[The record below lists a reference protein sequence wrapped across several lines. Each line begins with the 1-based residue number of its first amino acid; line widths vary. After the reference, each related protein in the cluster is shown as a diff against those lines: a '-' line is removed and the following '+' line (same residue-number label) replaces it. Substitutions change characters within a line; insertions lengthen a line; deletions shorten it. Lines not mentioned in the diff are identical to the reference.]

1 MKRSVGPGIADRK
14 TPSLSGQVRRHRR
27 IGADGDSLQPVT
39 HRLARNGLFVSAL
52 VASMLVV
59 SACGVISTKAP
70 APTPADFQGIAAE
83 FVTRG
88 IVLDH
93 LVSGDAGCTDQKLTQ
108 TAIGFDASGLD
119 QAEVVRVRIYIFRD
133 AEAYSRLRSTIDACA
148 AAFVTDASTFEALDE
163 SPFVLAGQ
171 GPWAPEFKA
180 ALRDALHVAAGS
192 GD

>member
-1 MKRSVGPGIADRK
+1 MRSVRLTGAPSGPVPRAAPTGR
-14 TPSLSGQVRRHRR
+14 LRHVH
-27 IGADGDSLQPVT
+27 ADGDSLRRVT
-39 HRLARNGLFVSAL
+39 HRLARIGLLVSAL
-52 VASMLVV
+52 VASVLVI
-59 SACGVISTKAP
+59 SACGVISTSAP
-70 APTPADFQGIAAE
+70 APTPADFQGIAEE

-93 LVSGDAGCTDQKLTQ
+93 LVSGDAGCADKKLTQ

-119 QAEVVRVRIYIFRD
+119 QADVVRVRIFIFRD

-148 AAFVTDASTFEALDE
+148 AAFVTDPSAFESIDD

-180 ALRDALHVAAGS
+180 ALRQALDVAAGS

>member
-1 MKRSVGPGIADRK
+1 MRSVRLTGAPSGPVPRAAPTGR
-14 TPSLSGQVRRHRR
+14 LRHVH
-27 IGADGDSLQPVT
+27 ADGDSLRRVT
-39 HRLARNGLFVSAL
+39 HRLARIGLLVSAL
-52 VASMLVV
+52 VASVLVV
-59 SACGVISTKAP
+59 SACGVISTSAP
-70 APTPADFQGIAAE
+70 APTPADFQGIAEE

-93 LVSGDAGCTDQKLTQ
+93 LVSGDAGCADQKLTQ

-119 QAEVVRVRIYIFRD
+119 QADVVRVRIFIFRD

-148 AAFVTDASTFEALDE
+148 AAFVTDPSAFESIDD

-180 ALRDALHVAAGS
+180 ALRQALDVAAGS